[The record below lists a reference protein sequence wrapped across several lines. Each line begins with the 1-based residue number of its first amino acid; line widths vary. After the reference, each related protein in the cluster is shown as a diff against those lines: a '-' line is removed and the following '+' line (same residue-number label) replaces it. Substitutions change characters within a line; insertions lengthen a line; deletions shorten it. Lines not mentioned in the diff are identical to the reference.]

1 MLNHLQE
8 LAERNP
14 SIRFMNLNPGFVKTP
29 ALDNPVGQP
38 LLLRIAFKLCN
49 WFIAK
54 TIEEYAQI
62 PFYLVANPEGQ
73 KLVGTEAKA
82 THWDNGANPLP
93 ESPALKTPATR
104 KAIWDFMIG
113 LLPQ

>member
-1 MLNHLQE
+1 
-8 LAERNP
+8 
-14 SIRFMNLNPGFVKTP
+14 MNLHPGFVKTP
-29 ALDNPVGQP
+29 ALENPSAHP
-38 LLLRIAFKLCN
+38 LLYRIAFKLAN
-49 WFIAK
+49 LFLAK

-82 THWDNGANPLP
+82 THWDNAANPVP
-93 ESPALKTPATR
+93 EAPALKSPGTR
-104 KAIWDFMIG
+104 KAIWEFLVG